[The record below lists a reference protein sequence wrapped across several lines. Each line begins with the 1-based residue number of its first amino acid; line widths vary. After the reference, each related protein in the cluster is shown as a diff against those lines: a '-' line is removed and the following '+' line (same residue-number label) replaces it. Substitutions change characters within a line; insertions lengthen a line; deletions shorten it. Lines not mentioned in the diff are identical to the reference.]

1 MKRLLCILLFAT
13 QALVVRGPA
22 AAQSRPYGSI
32 VGRATDRASG
42 EPLPGANVIIERT
55 VLGAAADMEGDYEI
69 PRVPPGVYTL
79 RVTMLGFETAR
90 RQNVV
95 VRAGEAVR
103 VDFQLVETVIEIPGV
118 VVTASRRPQSF
129 AETPNT
135 VAVVTARQIQRRND
149 FTLNEVLQYAPG
161 VNFMGSQVNIRGSS
175 GYSRGAGSRVL
186 LLIDGVPMMPGDS
199 GDIKWDIIPLPLID
213 KVEIVKGAG
222 SALYGS
228 SAIGGVIN
236 ILTKEPGD
244 RPETMIRVTGGIYDK
259 PAYPEWRWTNRTLHF
274 DEQTITHT
282 NRIGKLKA
290 LLSLARRETTGFKHN
305 GHSQQWN
312 LYSKLRYDFSP
323 RTSFSVFSTW
333 GEDDHGNTIQ
343 WRSQNSPLTV
353 PPVDLG
359 SETLSRKFVLSAGI
373 RQVASRYLS
382 YQLRFT
388 HYRNSFRTNFSPKD
402 SSLARKYRAD
412 FKMDW
417 LPFSGNSLTLGAE
430 INLDDVT
437 SSIFADHRAWDW
449 GVYAEDEVTFTDA
462 LHFTAGI
469 RYDRHEVDTGL
480 MEWQVSP
487 KFGLT
492 YKISPKVN
500 LRASSG
506 RGFRAAAMAEMF
518 TQTRV
523 SSFEVIPNIRLFAER
538 SWSHEIGGNAVV
550 GRRFFLDA
558 ALFWS
563 DYWDLIEAF
572 PKFRSGRV
580 LLQFQNLTRARIR
593 GSEILVRSS
602 WLRNRLEWSIGYTY
616 LDPTDLDSGE
626 ALAYRARHLL
636 TGSLNLRWKWLEGG
650 FDYRY
655 VSRLEAVRIY
665 PKDDRVPQK
674 VLDLWLAIS
683 RDPFILRF
691 NVDNALNYNYTQI
704 ERNLEPI
711 RSFSGTLEVG
721 L

>member
-1 MKRLLCILLFAT
+1 MRSIFISLFASLSLLSV
-13 QALVVRGPA
+13 QPAL
-22 AAQSRPYGSI
+22 AQQFGRI
-32 VGRATDRASG
+32 VGQVIDRASG
-42 EPLPGANVIIERT
+42 EPLPGANVIVEGT
-55 VLGAAADMEGDYEI
+55 VLGAASGLDGKYEI
-69 PRVPPGVYTL
+69 RRVPPGAYTV
-79 RVTMLGFETAR
+79 RASMIGFKSAR
-90 RQNVV
+90 RKNVV
-95 VRAGEAVR
+95 VRAGETTR
-103 VDFQLVETVIEIPGV
+103 VDFHLTETVIEIPDV

-135 VAVVTARQIQRRND
+135 VAVVSARQIQRKND

-186 LLIDGVPMMPGDS
+186 LLIDGVPMLPGDS

-244 RPETMIRVTGGIYDK
+244 RPETLVRVNGGLYDK
-259 PAYPEWRWTNRTLHF
+259 PVYKEWRWTDRTLNF
-274 DEQTITHT
+274 NEETVTHI
-282 NRIGKLKA
+282 NRFGRLRT
-290 LLSLARRETTGFKHN
+290 LLSLARRETTGFKQN

-312 LYSKLRYDFSP
+312 LYGKLRYDLSA
-323 RTSFSVFSTW
+323 RTNVSVFSTW

-353 PPVDLG
+353 PPEDLG

-373 RQVASRYLS
+373 RQIASRYLS
-382 YQLRFT
+382 YQFRVT
-388 HYRNSFRTNFSPKD
+388 HYRNSFRTNFSPQD

-412 FKMDW
+412 LKIDW
-417 LPFSGNSLTLGAE
+417 LPFSGHSFTFGAE
-430 INLDDVT
+430 VNVDDVT

-449 GVYAEDEVTFTDA
+449 GIYTEDEVALTDE
-462 LHFTAGI
+462 LHVTAGV

-480 MEWQVSP
+480 LEWQVSP

-492 YKISPKVN
+492 FKISPDVN
-500 LRASSG
+500 FRASSG

-518 TQTRV
+518 TRTRV
-523 SSFEVIPNIRLFAER
+523 SGFEVIPNIKLFAER
-538 SWSHEIGGNAVV
+538 SWSHEIGANALIA
-550 GRRFFLDA
+550 RRFFVDG

-572 PKFRSGRV
+572 PKYRGGRV

-593 GSEILVRSS
+593 GGEIFLRTS
-602 WLRNRLEWSIGYTY
+602 WLQNKVEWSLGYTY
-616 LDPTDLDSGE
+616 LNPKDLTTGE
-626 ALAYRARHLL
+626 VLAYRPRHLL
-636 TGSLNLRWKWLEGG
+636 TSSLNARWKSFEAG

-674 VLDLWLAIS
+674 VLDLWLAVI
-683 RDPFILRF
+683 RDPYTLRL

-711 RSFSGTLEVG
+711 RSFSATVEVR